1 MPPKRASRPKRTDT
15 TAYLVPY
22 LQKARAFFPTKAR
35 IPEPIRLTNYAIL
48 KGANR
53 LANRQRA
60 DAYRRQTTEDFDTS
74 VKVRRDTGREIR
86 STTNRLLMEWAYDEM
101 RDDEYLMFIANPED
115 MAYQYIFEMLN
126 TQLAGYPNAQQGEDG
141 AYIRRM
147 QYRFDIYG
155 RQGKLRSNQ
164 TAFFDYTTDYQTLR
178 TQMDDFIERLRAS
191 LAKYEEDDND
201 ITNITFQLRTRNF
214 PPRMLGYNANGALEA
229 QRIMNNEWFCPDTP
243 ADINCLWNA
252 YAIASLTCPRK
263 IDGFL
268 KKQGTK
274 TEKWKDRSKYIKD
287 KYIKALPSSE
297 QATSGVLSVQA
308 IADGEKRD
316 IVVHGIDFLVK
327 ETFKSKSKTT
337 KPPVH
342 LMLSRNHFIG
352 MIPNAL
358 RPEKCVEMITL
369 LGETR
374 KVDGFFKSSVRKDPT
389 IQEVVERLLIE
400 QQEWKTLSETKDDK
414 GRSMGRKPIQK
425 SFEKPR
431 TFVANTFSTYDFE
444 TALDRKLENGES
456 SNFTPYAVGLNTPKN
471 GYRSFWGSDCAE
483 QMLEYLWSIREEEF
497 FVDEDEYDNKLTH
510 TIYAHNGGAFDMYM
524 ILRALM
530 MQDVDKQTWRIH
542 QDQVINDGR
551 YLRVILYD
559 PNIKGIRI
567 QFQDSMAYFPGM
579 SLKKIAQEY
588 KVPVQKLEFDHDK
601 VTIDNWAE
609 HREECEVY
617 LKADVLSLYQVL
629 QLHEKYVWDFSY
641 SNKRLWLCEH
651 RCIPASCNVCKK
663 RGDNVYKEP
672 HEKGGITMSQLI
684 TAASISKRSFYN
696 KYYDGR
702 HTQIY
707 MPTEAEFSY
716 IKPSYQGGRNETFIA
731 PGKSIYGKLYYKDF
745 TSLYPF
751 VACNPLPYGEPTFVQ
766 FNNERATRH
775 NVPIGFVRCMVRSI
789 DFKRKP
795 IHCYKE
801 EGKCYFSYFAE
812 FIEMRIYSDEIL
824 LGIQEKMYEY
834 ILLDAITY
842 PDKKPFLRSFMTDA
856 FSEKQTQSELGNSG
870 RASAAKIVANSGY
883 GFWGMSVFNKEG
895 GKIEHKEVC
904 KLDKAFEEQRVIDV
918 NRHGDYFVSKQIN
931 DLPCKDVNI
940 GVASA
945 ITSLARMHL
954 WSLIDAIESAGG
966 EVYYCDTDSVITNLD
981 TDKNEALRKRFNPSG
996 TGKKLGE
1003 LKDEI
1008 YDKLKSGKY
1017 CQVDDIKDVGNWM
1030 DGLCVGAL
1038 KCYAMRKNH
1047 PLMTQP
1053 LEVTTQK
1060 GGNRNCK
1067 SSEYFEPTTITLDK
1081 DTKQERQVVG
1091 TQIIKN
1097 RFVRGGL
1104 TALLEDTENVF
1115 QIRFE
1120 KNIPKNIAFQ
1130 YAKAK
1135 TSADGLRLIPFVW
1148 TSEQGFH

>member
-15 TAYLVPY
+15 SAYLVPY
-22 LQKARAFFPTKAR
+22 FQKARAFFPTKAR
-35 IPEPIRLTNYAIL
+35 IPEPIRLTNYAVL

-60 DAYRRQTTEDFDTS
+60 DTYRRQTTTGFDTN

-86 STTNRLLMEWAYDEM
+86 SVTNVPFLEYNDETNM
-101 RDDEYLMFIANPED
+101 VRWIANPED
-115 MAYQYIFEMLN
+115 LAYQYIFEMLN
-126 TQLAGYPNAQQGEDG
+126 TQLAEYPTAQQGDDG

-147 QYRFDIYG
+147 QYRFDITNSSG
-155 RQGKLRSNQ
+155 ETKSNQ
-164 TAFFDYTTDYQTLR
+164 TSFFDYTTDYDTLKAR
-178 TQMDDFIERLRAS
+178 MGDFIERLRAA
-191 LAKYEEDDND
+191 LDKYDEDDNVG
-201 ITNITFQLRTRNF
+201 IAFQLRTRNF
-214 PPRMLGYNANGALEA
+214 PPSMLGYNANGALEA

-252 YAIASLTCPRK
+252 YAIASLTCPKK

-268 KKQGTK
+268 EKQGTK
-274 TEKWKDRSKYIKD
+274 TVAWKDRCIYIKKKYIKS
-287 KYIKALPSSE
+287 LPSSE
-297 QATSGVLSVQA
+297 HATSGALSVQA

-316 IVVHGIDFLVK
+316 IVVHGIDFSVK
-327 ETFKSKSKTT
+327 ETFHSKHKTQPPG

-358 RPEKCVEMITL
+358 RPEKCVDMITL

-374 KVDGFFKSSVRKDPT
+374 KVDGFFKSSVRAEPT
-389 IQEVVERLLIE
+389 IQETVVRLVEE
-400 QQEWKTLSETKDDK
+400 QQEWNTRRVATDEN
-414 GRSMGRKPIQK
+414 GRSMARKPIQK
-425 SFEKPR
+425 CFEKPR

-456 SNFTPYAVGLNTPKN
+456 SNFTPYAVGVNTPKN
-471 GYRSFWGSDCAE
+471 GYRSFWGADCAD
-483 QMLEYLWSIREEEF
+483 QMLEYMWSIREEEF
-497 FVDEDEYDNKLTH
+497 QVVKDEYDNNITH

-524 ILRALM
+524 ILRVLM

-551 YLRVILYD
+551 YLRVTLYD
-559 PNIKGIRI
+559 PNCKGIRI

-579 SLKKIAQEY
+579 SLKKIAEEY
-588 KVPVQKLEFDHDK
+588 QVPVQKLEFDHDK
-601 VTIDNWAE
+601 VTNDNWTD

-617 LKADVLSLYQVL
+617 LEADVLSLYQVL
-629 QLHEKYVWDFSY
+629 QLHQKYVWDFSY
-641 SNKRLWLCEH
+641 SNKRIWLCPH
-651 RCIPASCNVCKK
+651 RNIMSGCSICKK
-663 RGDNVYKEP
+663 SNEQFKEP
-672 HEKGGITMSQLI
+672 HEKGGIMMSQLI

-696 KYYDGR
+696 KYYDNR
-702 HTQIY
+702 RPDIY
-707 MPTEAEFSY
+707 MPTEAEFAY
-716 IKPSYQGGRNETFIA
+716 IKPSYQGGRNEMFIA
-731 PGKSIYGKLYYKDF
+731 PGQSLYGKLYYKDF

-751 VACNPLPYGEPTFVQ
+751 VACSPLPYGEPTFVQ

-824 LGIQEKMYEY
+824 LGIEEKMYEY

-856 FSEKQTQSELGNSG
+856 FTEKQTQSELGNSG

-883 GFWGMSVFNKEG
+883 GFWGMSIFNKEG

-904 KLDKAFEEQRVIDV
+904 KLDKAFEEQRVVDV

-954 WSLIDAIESAGG
+954 WSLIDTIESAGG

-1008 YDKLKSGKY
+1008 FDKLKSGKY
-1017 CQVDDIKDVGNWM
+1017 CNVDDIGDVGNWM
-1030 DGLCVGAL
+1030 DGMCVGAL

-1053 LEVTTQK
+1053 LEITTQK

-1067 SSEYFEPTTITLDK
+1067 SSEYFEPTTITIDK
-1081 DTKQERQVVG
+1081 DTKNERQVVG
-1091 TQIIKN
+1091 TKIIKN

-1104 TALLEDTENVF
+1104 TALLDDTEDVF

-1130 YAKAK
+1130 YSKAK